1 MHTYENGFTDFQ
13 LNNRISGCAYSDC
26 PELLNGTLQRQCQDA
41 LRQHRLN
48 DDSASTIVDIILSDL
63 SDKGG
68 PEGNAELKWKIFFHN
83 IGYALSAP
91 CDDYEEMFGY
101 ILGFGYSEQTLR
113 EVVETTRWI
122 KESNIINPYLAF
134 RCAPVELWAEMNPLF
149 DYVIKQDFIS
159 LIAIF
164 DDVEMAKKLD
174 RFDPKLT
181 DALIDAQALV
191 PFDPMSQ
198 LRGWFQAPHGISMR
212 EVEERIKAQFAA
224 LSSTANMM
232 GKTMYKLAPELLGD
246 YSFQAGMFN
255 KKSLSVNS
263 KDHLLRLLPRY
274 HEYLKTNGETLAEL
288 IGSAITSMDNQLMHP
303 GIMALLI
310 NDLQSSNITNERF
323 LFQYYEKHSAGAYMD
338 LQDKPDV
345 LRERYMRALLS
356 CKGAVDYGYAYG
368 AVFEKLLSLESYDDI
383 IKYAKS
389 DEELASAYKVTHNK
403 DILEMMSKS
412 AISDQLSSDLGL

>member
-1 MHTYENGFTDFQ
+1 MHTYKNGFTNFK
-13 LNNRISGCAYSDC
+13 LHNRFGGCAYTDC

-48 DDSASTIVDIILSDL
+48 DDSASTIVDIIQSDPIGKD
-63 SDKGG
+63 S
-68 PEGNAELKWKIFFHN
+68 EGNADLKWEIFFHN

-91 CDDYEEMFGY
+91 CDDYKEMFEY
-101 ILGFGYSEQTLR
+101 IRGFGYSEQTLR
-113 EVVETTRWI
+113 QVVETTRWI

-149 DYVIKQDFIS
+149 DYVIKQDFIK

-164 DDVEMAKKLD
+164 DDVEMAKKVD
-174 RFDPKLT
+174 RYDPQLAN
-181 DALIDAQALV
+181 ALVDAQALV
-191 PFDPMSQ
+191 QFDPMSQ
-198 LRGWFQAPHGISMR
+198 LRGWFQAPQGISMR

-224 LSSTANMM
+224 LGSTADMM
-232 GKTMYKLAPELLGD
+232 EKTMYKLAPERLGD
-246 YSFQAGMFN
+246 YSFQVGLFSA
-255 KKSLSVNS
+255 KSLSVNT
-263 KDHLLRLLPRY
+263 KDHMLRLLPRY
-274 HEYLKTNGETLAEL
+274 HDYLKTNGETLAEF
-288 IGSAITSMDNQLMHP
+288 IGNAITSMDNQLMHP
-303 GIMALLI
+303 GIMALLT

-323 LFQYYEKHSAGAYMD
+323 LFQYYEKRSAGSYMD
-338 LQDKPDV
+338 LQDQPEG

-368 AVFEKLLSLESYDDI
+368 AVFEKLLSLESYDEI

-389 DEELASAYKVTHNK
+389 DEELASAYKVTNNK
-403 DILEMMSKS
+403 DILEVMSKS